1 MADNAQGNAPQQIFE
16 IKNIYLKDASFE
28 SPDAPQVFMRHMRQ
42 FQPAITVDL
51 DTEAQQ
57 VADNVYDV
65 ELRITTTVKLGDEVA
80 YLVEVKQGGIFG
92 IAGYDETQL
101 GQLLGAYCPTVIFPY
116 AREVISDLVVKG
128 GFPQLLLAPVNFDAL
143 YMQKLQQAQQG
154 GAQ

>member
-16 IKNIYLKDASFE
+16 IQRIYLKDASFE
-28 SPDAPQVFMRHMRQ
+28 SPGAPQVFTRQ
-42 FQPAITVDL
+42 FQPTVTVDL
-51 DTEAQQ
+51 DTDAQQ

-80 YLVEVKQGGIFG
+80 YLVEVKQAGIFG
-92 IAGYDETQL
+92 IAGYDEAQL

-116 AREVISDLVVKG
+116 AREAISDLAVKG